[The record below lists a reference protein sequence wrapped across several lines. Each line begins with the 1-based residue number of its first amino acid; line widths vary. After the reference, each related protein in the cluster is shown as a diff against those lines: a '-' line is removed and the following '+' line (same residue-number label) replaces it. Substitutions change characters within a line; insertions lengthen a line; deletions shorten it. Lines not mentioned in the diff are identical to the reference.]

1 MAYIFLLLYYRVH
14 ILHFFLKLA
23 SPAQQKEMNE
33 VLHSIANVSQQY
45 LLGLSKMIVCLWIM
59 YGIGFSLLGVKN
71 ALFFSILCGLLEIIP
86 FIGNLTGTTLTVLVS
101 AVNGAS
107 VPMLVG
113 IVVTYGTVQFIQGWV
128 LEPLI
133 LGPQVKINPFTTII
147 ALVMGELIWGIPGI
161 FLAIPLIAMV
171 KIIFDHIESLQPYG
185 FLIGD
190 IEKNKGKSGLFWK
203 IKNWVKL

>member
-1 MAYIFLLLYYRVH
+1 
-14 ILHFFLKLA
+14 
-23 SPAQQKEMNE
+23 MNE
-33 VLHSIANVSQQY
+33 MLHSIANVSQQY

-71 ALFFSILCGLLEIIP
+71 ALFFSILCGLLEIVP
-86 FIGNLTGTTLTVLVS
+86 FIGNLTGTTLTLVIT
-101 AVNGAS
+101 AINGGS
-107 VPMLVG
+107 LPMLAG
-113 IVVTYGTVQFIQGWV
+113 IAITYGIVQFIQGWV

-147 ALVMGELIWGIPGI
+147 ALVTGDLIWGIPGI

-185 FLIGD
+185 FLIGAISD
-190 IEKNKGKSGLFWK
+190 NKENRGLFKKLKVW
-203 IKNWVKL
+203 IKQ